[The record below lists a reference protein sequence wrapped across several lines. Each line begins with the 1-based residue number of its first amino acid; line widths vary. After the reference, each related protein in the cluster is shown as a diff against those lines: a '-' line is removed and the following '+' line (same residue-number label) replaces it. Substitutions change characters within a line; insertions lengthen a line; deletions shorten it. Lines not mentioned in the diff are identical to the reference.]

1 MPEKLVTSCDDPSGG
16 AAEIILF
23 SSSPDYGEATEE
35 LPARYEGEALH
46 TGFNARYLLDVCSVM
61 DGETISLQ
69 METPLS
75 PCLIQEP
82 ESPGFKCVVMPIKI

>member
-1 MPEKLVTSCDDPSGG
+1 MT
-16 AAEIILF
+16 LF

-35 LPARYEGEALH
+35 LPARYEGDALN
-46 TGFNARYLLDVCSVM
+46 TGFNARYLLDTFSVM
-61 DGETISLQ
+61 DGDTVSLQ
-69 METPLS
+69 MDTPLS